1 MTFLCVQVHFKA
13 GVGGDECV
21 EVAAAALC
29 SELDAV
35 GAEARE
41 QAAHLEA
48 ANAQVEAHAAELQK
62 LRALVLE
69 AEQRLRT
76 ALAPVHQP
84 RDPEAAAHEQQV
96 NTSFYHSPNHHL
108 DHTPDTVHIRVTHN
122 YIIIGLH
129 RLTVD
134 ISDILYRPSFSART
148 HEYVENFQESQ
159 LYTWLAT

>member
-1 MTFLCVQVHFKA
+1 MFLCVQVHFKA

-29 SELDAV
+29 TELDAV

-41 QAAHLEA
+41 QATQLEA

-84 RDPEAAAHEQQV
+84 RDSDAAAHEEQV
-96 NTSFYHSPNHHL
+96 NTLFYHSPDHHI
-108 DHTPDTVHIRVTHN
+108 DYTPDTVHPRHTQMYYHRTTQTHRR
-122 YIIIGLH
+122 YL
-129 RLTVD
+129 
-134 ISDILYRPSFSART
+134 LYRPSLSART

-159 LYTWLAT
+159 LHTWLAT